1 MTKRIKLELTS
12 DELKV
17 LTTLAD
23 NQMFRMRFID
33 PKMPGYKVDPDSFR
47 ASQAVIGRL
56 HVALDAQ
63 NGVVKPGKV
72 AGGGFKSLSLGS
84 KS

>member
-1 MTKRIKLELTS
+1 MTRKIKLELSS

-33 PKMPGYKVDPDSFR
+33 PKIPGYKVDPDSFR
-47 ASQAVIGRL
+47 ASQSVIGML

-63 NGVVKPGKV
+63 NGVVRPGKAV
-72 AGGGFKSLSLGS
+72 GSGLKS
-84 KS
+84 